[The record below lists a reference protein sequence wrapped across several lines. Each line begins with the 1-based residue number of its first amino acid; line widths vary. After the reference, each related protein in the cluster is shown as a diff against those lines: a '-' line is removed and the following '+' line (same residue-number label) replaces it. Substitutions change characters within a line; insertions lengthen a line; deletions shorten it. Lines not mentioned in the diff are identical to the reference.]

1 MQAAFDAIDASVAK
15 FAAQMDETTRYIRLG
30 QWNEQARRYR
40 EAVDLLSCHY
50 YPTMNEQTA
59 FQLLGRYGIRPA
71 SLGDVSLSEMI
82 NDARRLLGRP
92 ESC

>member
-1 MQAAFDAIDASVAK
+1 MQAAFDAIDASIAK
-15 FAAQMDETTRYIRLG
+15 YKAPADDTSARIGRWNAQFHRYK
-30 QWNEQARRYR
+30 

-50 YPTMNEQTA
+50 FPSMTEQVA

-71 SLGDVSLSEMI
+71 SLGDVSLREMI

-92 ESC
+92 EGM